1 MQIAYP
7 ITDAVPNIEHT
18 RDRFLAK
25 LFEFRKSGA
34 NKNAATDEDYELLYA
49 YALVTGQIASEIE
62 KVAALLEDLYGIL
75 DEESLRLR

>member
-7 ITDAVPNIEHT
+7 ITDAVPNIDAT

-25 LFEFRKSGA
+25 LFDFRKRASKEIVA
-34 NKNAATDEDYELLYA
+34 DEDYELLYA
-49 YALVTGQIASEIE
+49 YALVTGQIAAEID
-62 KVAALLEDLYGIL
+62 KVAALLEELYGVM

>member
-25 LFEFRKSGA
+25 LFEFRKSGVNREVA
-34 NKNAATDEDYELLYA
+34 SDEDYELLYA

-62 KVAALLEDLYGIL
+62 KVAALLEDLYGVL

>member
-25 LFEFRKSGA
+25 LFDFRTKGPGREE
-34 NKNAATDEDYELLYA
+34 ATDEDYELLYA
-49 YALVTGQIASEIE
+49 YALVTGQIA
-62 KVAALLEDLYGIL
+62 LELDLIARYLEQLYGVL